1 MKIHIVSLL
10 STLLLLGGC
19 GLFKSK
25 DVPYR
30 DSVNRAPLQV
40 PADLDQPVVD
50 DALRVPESGSSGSPD
65 IRVTDRTTTAPL
77 AGGDLVLSDSAEG
90 AWRRVGVALSRLGE
104 DVSVADGD
112 EAAGRYR
119 VEIVTR
125 QRSDGFF
132 RRLFRRGG
140 GSASERV
147 IVQLEPVAEGV
158 RVTTV
163 ERSAGARL
171 LLERLRQRLG

>member
-1 MKIHIVSLL
+1 MKIHIVSLM
-10 STLLLLGGC
+10 STLLVLGGC

-25 DVPYR
+25 DIPYQ

-40 PADLDQPVVD
+40 PADLDQPVID
-50 DALRVPESGSSGSPD
+50 DALRVPEAAGSGSPD
-65 IRVTDRTTTAPL
+65 VRVADRAAAASM
-77 AGGDLVLSDSAEG
+77 AGGDLVLSDSADG

-104 DVSVADGD
+104 DVSVAGSD
-112 EAAGRYR
+112 EAAGRYQ
-119 VEIVTR
+119 VEIVSR
-125 QRSDGFF
+125 ERSGGFF
-132 RRLFRRGG
+132 KRLFRRGDG
-140 GSASERV
+140 KASERV

-163 ERSAGARL
+163 ERSAGALL

>member
-1 MKIHIVSLL
+1 MKIQIVSLL

-19 GLFKSK
+19 GLFKNR
-25 DVPYR
+25 DVPYQ

-50 DALRVPESGSSGSPD
+50 DALRVPEAGTSGSSD
-65 IRVTDRTTTAPL
+65 IRVTDRAP
-77 AGGDLVLSDSAEG
+77 AAAATGGDLVLSDSVEG
-90 AWRRVGVALSRLGE
+90 AWRRVGVALSRLGD
-104 DVSVADGD
+104 DVAVADSD

-119 VEIVTR
+119 VDIVTR
-125 QRSDGFF
+125 QRADGFF
-132 RRLFRRGG
+132 KRLFRRGG
-140 GSASERV
+140 STSERV

-163 ERSAGARL
+163 ERSAAARL